1 MDNFSRLTLY
11 DFLTMLLVGFLLLV
25 LFCETGCGESF
36 ISGTLLLAAS
46 YIVGLCYHKL
56 IEKLTAPLRNME
68 CMIMRAY
75 DAVCKDF
82 KGVSNLK
89 TGRESY
95 YREYYRLM
103 MKGCLG
109 NIPVLEAQ
117 VAFIRNL
124 IPVLI
129 VYIIAIAC
137 ECDNLNTL
145 IITIFG
151 NNSHC
156 GVAIVLGIIDMLFIY
171 LWYSIQMKIHK
182 LVWEGGYFVQ
192 SICNS
197 QNQQP
202 QQQNP
207 TQIP

>member
-1 MDNFSRLTLY
+1 MNNFGQLSLY

-25 LFCETGCGESF
+25 PFCDTGCGESF

-46 YIVGLCYHKL
+46 YIIGLCYHKL
-56 IEKLTAPLRNME
+56 IEKLTAPFRNMK
-68 CMIMRAY
+68 CMIMKAY
-75 DAVCKDF
+75 DAVCKEF
-82 KGVSNLK
+82 PNVSNLK

-137 ECDNLNTL
+137 ECENLDTL
-145 IITIFG
+145 IVTIFG
-151 NNSHC
+151 YNSHC
-156 GVAIVLGIIDMLFIY
+156 GVAIIIGILLMLLPY
-171 LWYSIQMKIHK
+171 LWYSVQMKIHK

-192 SICNS
+192 SICNT
-197 QNQQP
+197 QNHQA
-202 QQQNP
+202 QQNP